1 MNSTA
6 KNPAPS
12 PRKRTAAPA
21 EAVRPLE
28 FNLSYRLSFMS
39 FLMNRATGPVIAA
52 HGLTNQQWKVLS
64 VLSQLTPTTAQE
76 VTRWV
81 TLDKSAVSRTVRML
95 LEQGLITRKLHS
107 QDARNVHLFL
117 TAKGTTLYKRVGDEL
132 AALQTELMQD
142 VAPAAGA
149 GLFRALR
156 QVEDRLRERLRSQ
169 GLDEAGPQDSD

>member
-1 MNSTA
+1 MNSPA
-6 KNPAPS
+6 KKPAPS
-12 PRKRTAAPA
+12 TRKQPAAHA
-21 EAVRPLE
+21 EALRPLE

-39 FLMNRATGPVIAA
+39 FLMNRATGPVIAS

-64 VLSQLTPTTAQE
+64 VLSQITPATAQE

-95 LEQGLITRKLHS
+95 LEQELITRRLHS

-117 TAKGTTLYKRVGDEL
+117 TAKGSTLYKRVTEEL
-132 AALQTELMQD
+132 AAVQTELMQD

-149 GLFRALR
+149 ALFRTLR
-156 QVEDRLRERLRSQ
+156 QVEDRLRARLHSQ
-169 GLDEAGPQDSD
+169 GLDEAGPQDSE